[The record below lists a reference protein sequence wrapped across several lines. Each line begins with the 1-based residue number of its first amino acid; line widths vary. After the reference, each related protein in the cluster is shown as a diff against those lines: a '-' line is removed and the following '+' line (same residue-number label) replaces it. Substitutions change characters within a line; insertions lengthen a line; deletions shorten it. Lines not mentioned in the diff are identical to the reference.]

1 MKACDVI
8 RTVMTLRNVKVID
21 LAEALKIKQPALSQR
36 LKQDNLSTDKM
47 VEMLDAMGYKLVA
60 VPIGKKLKQS
70 DCCYEITKEA

>member
-8 RTVMTLRNVKVID
+8 RKVMKLRNVKVND
-21 LAEALKIKQPALSQR
+21 LAEALKVKQPTLSQR

-60 VPIGKKLKQS
+60 MPIGKKLN
-70 DCCYEITKEA
+70 DDWYEITKEV